1 MIISLR
7 PTERKYASSRPF
19 AHRIDPMEMFWGGH
33 KAEWVIPRRRIRRTV
48 LTIVRRTFIGL
59 KHFYIWLIDSHFYG

>member
-1 MIISLR
+1 
-7 PTERKYASSRPF
+7 
-19 AHRIDPMEMFWGGH
+19 MEMFWGGH